1 MNESISDHPCKEGYE
16 HYLYNQSS
24 YVKEQEKHPLPKKR
38 KKKRKVD
45 EEEITSGVEEQHPG
59 FRSVND

>member
-24 YVKEQEKHPLPKKR
+24 SSYVKEQEKHPLPKKR
-38 KKKRKVD
+38 KKEKK
-45 EEEITSGVEEQHPG
+45 GG
-59 FRSVND
+59 